1 MAKKDEQATAELV
14 SPANSGVATSA
25 VPDYLQGTKGMGNEN
40 VRQDDLAFTR
50 LNIVQ
55 NNSPQ
60 RMKDDAQYIAG
71 IEEGNFFDTLTKKK
85 LDSPLIWVDVH
96 YRKVFA
102 VAVDRKKDA
111 AGGILSQ
118 FDTKSEA
125 EKFAAAH
132 PDAAKLEVIDTPI
145 HAGLLLTLDGTLI
158 GPALIYMPK
167 TKAKVSRQI
176 NGELDKL
183 PAARLSRMWRLTTVL
198 ERNKANQPYYNFK
211 AENIEWTP
219 KPLFDAAKSFYDTV
233 SKVTLVVL
241 ESDHEEAPAA
251 SSEKF

>member
-1 MAKKDEQATAELV
+1 MAKKDEPMTAELV
-14 SPANSGVATSA
+14 TPPTTGLATSA

-40 VRQDDLAFTR
+40 VRQDDLALTR

-60 RMKDDAQYIAG
+60 RMKDDANYIPG

-85 LDSPLIWVDVH
+85 LESPLIWVDVH

-118 FDTKSEA
+118 FDTKAEA

-145 HAGLLLTLDGTLI
+145 HAGLLLNLDGTLI

-167 TKAKVSRQI
+167 SKAKISRQI

-183 PAARLSRMWRLTTVL
+183 PAARFSRVWRLTTVL
-198 ERNKANQPYYNFK
+198 ERNKQNQPYYNFK
-211 AENIEWTP
+211 AENTAWAP
-219 KPLFDAAKSFYDTV
+219 QDLFAAAKAFYDTV
-233 SKVTLVVL
+233 SKVTLTVL
-241 ESDHEEAPAA
+241 ETDTEDHGAA
-251 SSEKF
+251 SEKF